1 MGYLGRRCL
10 RGERPRVSERSST
23 TGLTEAARRA
33 WRDTGLPAGP
43 CPAEE
48 TCRPSARRRG
58 RWNRWRPTPHRLPQS
73 AEGQWSFPNRP
84 MSVLLPARPSG
95 RAGFVLCVITK
106 DRQPSPPPTGH
117 RHTYA
122 RRTWLVMPR
131 HQSRNRSTAPRLY
144 RNRGDVRRGCLHGS
158 GYKRDRR
165 KVLRMFMSHERSF
178 TCLCTDAVYECP
190 ERVIRTR
197 VMRQLDGNY
206 QPAGLDR
213 AAEARLALG
222 IDDAQM
228 CAAPAKQVV
237 VAPPTHTAPSGSTV
251 MVTSPARPSR
261 APCETR

>member
-1 MGYLGRRCL
+1 MVYASGRVSPLSPVGRRTLDRRGTPVRRFGSARPPGLGWTYQGGVCWSPVL

-178 TCLCTDAVYECP
+178 AIQL
-190 ERVIRTR
+190 
-197 VMRQLDGNY
+197 RQN
-206 QPAGLDR
+206 ASS
-213 AAEARLALG
+213 
-222 IDDAQM
+222 
-228 CAAPAKQVV
+228 QV
-237 VAPPTHTAPSGSTV
+237 GC
-251 MVTSPARPSR
+251 VT
-261 APCETR
+261 

>member
-1 MGYLGRRCL
+1 ML

-178 TCLCTDAVYECP
+178 
-190 ERVIRTR
+190 VIHSC
-197 VMRQLDGNY
+197 GH
-206 QPAGLDR
+206 A
-213 AAEARLALG
+213 
-222 IDDAQM
+222 
-228 CAAPAKQVV
+228 
-237 VAPPTHTAPSGSTV
+237 
-251 MVTSPARPSR
+251 SR
-261 APCETR
+261 ACGTSSGACSRWQSGGFTLTWVSENPVVQLNG